1 MKLTRKEFL
10 KLSASAGAAL
20 AMGAMGAMGS
30 TDPANAAQ
38 PMARR
43 AIPKSGEMLPVVGL
57 GTSRVFD
64 VAGEPEEMAERRK
77 VMQTL
82 FDGGGSVIDSA
93 PTYGNSETIAGR
105 LLDQMGARDKTFIAT
120 KISTWG
126 DREDGLNQMK
136 GSMGRWHTGKIDLMQ
151 VHNLKGTD
159 MHLESIRQWRDAGRI
174 RYVGITHYRD
184 DSHEDLEMVLQSE
197 VLDFVQLNYSVLNR
211 NAEKILLPLAA
222 EKGVAVL
229 VNVPFGRG
237 GLFRMVRGKE
247 IPDWAA
253 EFGASSWGQIFLKY
267 ILANPAVTC
276 VIPGT
281 SKAKHMIDNVGAG
294 QGLLPDARQRRKIL
308 DLMENL

>member
-20 AMGAMGAMGS
+20 TLGTTGLAK
-30 TDPANAAQ
+30 AA
-38 PMARR
+38 PSMTRR

-64 VAGEPEEMAERRK
+64 VTGDAEEMSQRRK
-77 VMQTL
+77 VLETL

-105 LLDQMGARDKTFIAT
+105 LLNQMGARDKAFIAT
-120 KISTWG
+120 KISTRG
-126 DREDGLNQMK
+126 EREDGIKQMQ
-136 GSMGRWHTGKIDLMQ
+136 GAMGRWHTGKIDLMQ
-151 VHNLKGTD
+151 VHNLKGTE
-159 MHLESIRQWRDAGRI
+159 MHLESIRDWRKAGRI

-184 DSHEDLEMVLQSE
+184 DAHQDLERVLRSE
-197 VLDFVQLNYSVLNR
+197 VVDFVQLNYSVLNR

-237 GLFRMVRGKE
+237 GLFRLVRGKKV
-247 IPDWAA
+247 PDWAA
-253 EFGASSWGQIFLKY
+253 EFGASSWGQVFLKY

-281 SKAKHMIDNVGAG
+281 SKAKHMADNVGAG
-294 QGLLPDARQRRKIL
+294 LGPIADARQRQKIV
-308 DLMENL
+308 DLMESL